1 MRINSNC
8 IFCKGRYPEKYCG
21 RSVCPVIMKNQA
33 LSKVKEIK
41 ITENFQADAPAIF
54 VGRYGYPNVN
64 VGFLTPPEKKED
76 TWIHDA
82 PKIWSSRGFDI
93 PKVINYRSTLINSRF
108 KSDIKMGYN
117 NNNNNNIKNNNK
129 MIEIAQEVT
138 QATKPVELEMNL
150 QDKPKIKM
158 NFDPYLAPTGPN
170 ANAKKVDITS
180 NPHIEKQV
188 EKRVSDID
196 LGSAQAVNELFNKG
210 YDENF
215 LSKLLSMGNLG
226 IGKNR
231 KLVPT
236 RWSITAVD
244 DTIGKEI
251 IEQIK
256 DYEMIQPTLFF
267 GGYMG
272 NYYLIMM
279 FEDVWSYELFEMY
292 APAKRTISDEN
303 MEYATDY
310 EGYEGRH
317 NYAETTAGGYY
328 ACRIGL
334 LEKLKQIK
342 KQSSCLVMRFIS
354 EEYSCPLGVW
364 VCREAVRKALLGKKH
379 IFETKEQM
387 IGYAKFIISKKFNY
401 NIDIMLKESKLYN
414 NIKKQTKLNIFSR

>member
-21 RSVCPVIMKNQA
+21 RNTCPVIMKSQA
-33 LSKVKEIK
+33 LSKVKEMK
-41 ITENFQADAPAIF
+41 ITENFQADSPAIF
-54 VGRYGYPNVN
+54 VGRYGYPNIN

-76 TWIHDA
+76 TWLHDA
-82 PKIWSSRGFDI
+82 PKTWAGENFNI
-93 PKVINYRSTLINSRF
+93 PQVVNYRSALINSRF
-108 KSDIKMGYN
+108 KS
-117 NNNNNNIKNNNK
+117 NIKNGINNNK
-129 MIEIAQEVT
+129 MIQIAQEVT

-150 QDKPKIKM
+150 QDKPKMQI

-170 ANAKKVDITS
+170 ADAKKVDITS
-180 NPHIEKQV
+180 NPHIEKQI

-196 LGSAQAVNELFNKG
+196 LNSSQAITELFSKG

-256 DYEMIQPTLFF
+256 DFECIQPTLFF

-292 APAKRTISDEN
+292 APAKRTITDEQL
-303 MEYATDY
+303 EYATDY
-310 EGYEGRH
+310 ENFQGRKD
-317 NYAETTAGGYY
+317 YAEKTAGGYY
-328 ACRIGL
+328 ACRISL
-334 LEKLKQIK
+334 LEKLKDLK
-342 KQSSCLVMRFIS
+342 KQATCIVMRFIS

-364 VCREAVRKALLGKKH
+364 VCREATRKALNGKKH
-379 IFETKEQM
+379 TFETKEQM
-387 IGYAKFIISKKFNY
+387 IAYGKFIINRKFNY
-401 NIDIMLKESKLYN
+401 DIDILFKKSKIFE
-414 NIKKQTKLNIFSR
+414 NIKKQTKLNMYIQ